1 MSDDDDNDDA
11 QANVIDA
18 RLSQSFAFLRD
29 VLANPSLVKI
39 IPAGSLLRHR
49 DVVLG
54 HALVS
59 VRLTAYKS
67 PAQDTWSAT
76 IAGFG
81 GTTAQAMRGAE
92 RDSRSVVGMPEPP
105 RKHFFVS
112 HRKTAEA
119 ALDELEAKLRRAL
132 EAEGFVR

>member
-1 MSDDDDNDDA
+1 MSDYDDNDDA

-18 RLSQSFAFLRD
+18 RLGQGFAFLRD

-49 DVVLG
+49 DVVFG

-59 VRLTAYKS
+59 VRLTAYKP
-67 PAQDTWSAT
+67 PAQDTWSAA
-76 IAGFG
+76 IVGFG
-81 GTTAQAMRGAE
+81 GRTAQAMRTADH
-92 RDSRSVVGMPEPP
+92 DSRSVIGTRGVA
-105 RKHFFVS
+105 RQHFLVS
-112 HRKTAEA
+112 HGKTAEA
-119 ALDELEAKLRRAL
+119 ALDALEAELRRAF